1 MMFQKWPNRLKE
13 YLKKKNKGPLPNFSF
28 MPFEYVS
35 REKRILIRPEDLSKT
50 EQEAEVH

>member
-1 MMFQKWPNRLKE
+1 MMFQKWLNRLKE

-35 REKRILIRPEDLSKT
+35 REKWILIGSEDLSKT